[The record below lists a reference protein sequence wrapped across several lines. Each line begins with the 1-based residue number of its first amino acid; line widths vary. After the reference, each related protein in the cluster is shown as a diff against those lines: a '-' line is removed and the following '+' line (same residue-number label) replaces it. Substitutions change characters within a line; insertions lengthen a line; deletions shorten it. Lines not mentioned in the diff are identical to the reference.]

1 MIIGLIGNNIQDNLL
16 VAKIFQYFTL
26 KDSLRSITI
35 EEWINNNLCD
45 TYMTSK
51 SSHNQLIIKQFNEG
65 IINDVSSIFK
75 LPYYEL
81 INHNT
86 QYTNRHIPDCLLKYE
101 FKSLKK
107 RSKINS
113 IEGVYNNGVQL
124 AKLLSYIEQNYPN
137 YKEGI
142 DYQLLRQSCTIE
154 EFINDYKQILDAFH
168 SNMNSERLFKD
179 YVVVYE
185 QSIGMAVSE
194 DGNLVTEHIGV
205 LPNWIVVDCQ
215 TSDELFSILYNY
227 NYNSKLDKR
236 VLIDVYRNTKNVSDD
251 NLVNININMNGDL
264 NYIVNQIKDIII
276 VNFKD
281 KFYV

>member
-1 MIIGLIGNNIQDNLL
+1 
-16 VAKIFQYFTL
+16 
-26 KDSLRSITI
+26 
-35 EEWINNNLCD
+35 
-45 TYMTSK
+45 
-51 SSHNQLIIKQFNEG
+51 
-65 IINDVSSIFK
+65 
-75 LPYYEL
+75 
-81 INHNT
+81 
-86 QYTNRHIPDCLLKYE
+86 
-101 FKSLKK
+101 
-107 RSKINS
+107 
-113 IEGVYNNGVQL
+113 
-124 AKLLSYIEQNYPN
+124 
-137 YKEGI
+137 
-142 DYQLLRQSCTIE
+142 
-154 EFINDYKQILDAFH
+154 
-168 SNMNSERLFKD
+168 MNSERLFKD

-194 DGNLVTEHIGV
+194 DGDLVTEHIGV